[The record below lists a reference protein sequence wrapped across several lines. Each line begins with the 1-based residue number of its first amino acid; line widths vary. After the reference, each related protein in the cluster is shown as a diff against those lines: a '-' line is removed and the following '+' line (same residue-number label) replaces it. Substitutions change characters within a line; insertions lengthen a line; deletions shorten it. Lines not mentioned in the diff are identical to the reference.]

1 MKWNEFGSNIGV
13 AFRELRKN
21 KDFCDVT
28 LAYDVDQIQDH
39 KVILSACSHFIQT
52 DSKKEQA

>member
-39 KVILSACSHFIQT
+39 TVILFACTPFIQT
-52 DSKKEQA
+52 DSK